1 MGAFRFKQF
10 KIEQEN
16 SAMKVN
22 TDGVL
27 LGAWMT
33 ILPTD
38 RTLLDVGTGSGVIAL
53 MAAQR
58 LAGLQQLLDQ
68 TAAGLQEKDI
78 EITAI
83 DIDKASCSDAAN
95 NFANSPWSANL
106 EVAHCSFQDLAA
118 AQNSKEDSSSAAKKY
133 NLIFSN
139 PPYFINSLKSPD
151 STRSNTRHT
160 DTLSQSE
167 LIRCAVQLLVPGGR
181 LALVLPAAESELLLE
196 KIAFIR
202 EHTKTGENVLHLLRL
217 CRVRTTENKP
227 AKRYLM
233 EFVSDTADNTIQS
246 QESELVMQ
254 KGPVYT
260 EIYKTLTQDFYL
272 NF

>member
-1 MGAFRFKQF
+1 MSAFQFKQF
-10 KIEQEN
+10 KVEQEN
-16 SAMKVN
+16 SGMKVN

-33 ILPTD
+33 IQPTD

-58 LAGLQQLLDQ
+58 MAGLQQYLQRD
-68 TAAGLQEKDI
+68 AAELQKKDI
-78 EITAI
+78 VITAI
-83 DIDKASCSDAAN
+83 DIDKGSCEDAAK

-106 EVAHCSFQDLAA
+106 KVLHCPFQELT
-118 AQNSKEDSSSAAKKY
+118 QGKY
-133 NLIFSN
+133 DIIFSN

-151 STRSNTRHT
+151 SIRSNTRHT

-167 LIRCAVQLLVPGGR
+167 LIRCAMLLLAPGGR

-196 KIAFIR
+196 KVAFIR
-202 EHTKTGENVLHLLRL
+202 KHTKNGEHVLHLSRL
-217 CRVRTTENKP
+217 CKVRTTESKP

-233 EFVSDTADNTIQS
+233 EFVLDSAESKVQS
-246 QESELVMQ
+246 HESELVMQ